1 MAAPQSGTRHV
12 TYRSGQCSWYRS
24 MRSVCSRRS
33 DAAHAACTDA
43 ASRRASRSGSS
54 SAPAAPA
61 AAAAVAASDGSRF
74 EGTREAPAKP
84 ITFVATTTRSRH
96 AGFAASQLPTISSVR
111 PGRQPGAEEGTGYI
125 SAVSMKL
132 TPRSFTA

>member
-1 MAAPQSGTRHV
+1 
-12 TYRSGQCSWYRS
+12 